1 MPFMCVRH
9 AISNPTFHIVNLAG
23 SSALRADVHAIV
35 TKSVICAATTTM
47 KMGIERILKEQWPS
61 LGDVVDIGGGEES
74 VEPKELTIQT
84 AHDALET
91 IMPAIAG
98 LGGSVRI
105 VEAIAAESKIVLEY
119 TGPEKIKFGIEL
131 ALKDSPLIDTVEFL

>member
-1 MPFMCVRH
+1 
-9 AISNPTFHIVNLAG
+9 
-23 SSALRADVHAIV
+23 
-35 TKSVICAATTTM
+35 M
-47 KMGIERILKEQWPS
+47 KMGIERILREQWPA
-61 LGDVVDIGGGEES
+61 LGDVVDIGGGEEEA
-74 VEPKELTIQT
+74 EPKELTIQT

-105 VEAIAAESKIVLEY
+105 VEAVAAESKVVLQY

-131 ALKDSPLIDTVEFL
+131 ALKDEPLVETVVFV

>member
-1 MPFMCVRH
+1 
-9 AISNPTFHIVNLAG
+9 
-23 SSALRADVHAIV
+23 
-35 TKSVICAATTTM
+35 M
-47 KMGIERILKEQWPS
+47 KMGIERILRERWPE
-61 LGDVVDIGGGEES
+61 LGEVVDIGGGEE
-74 VEPKELTIQT
+74 EELAPKELTIQT

-105 VEAIAAESKIVLEY
+105 VEAVAAESKIVLEY

-131 ALKDSPLIDTVEFL
+131 ALKDSPLIDTVEFV